1 MAEREK
7 KSGLEGELLEL
18 YHRLWEPEPEI
29 CACCRDENSAQ
40 DGPLGAWMVGKCF
53 AAQSCRVLFVGKVAR
68 GKMEGS
74 DDYGSFQVGFVS
86 ARSLW
91 NSRKWAFWSYTQAI
105 AQQLFPAETLE
116 GCRERIAMTNLVRC
130 NHSPTT
136 DKTSDSMKRHC
147 VLELQVFSREVKI
160 LRPTHIV
167 LYTGNSYDIVKP
179 WGLEG
184 FTEIRTETVPVG
196 KRGMPWLEATAVVDG
211 EAVHMLRVG
220 HPERKG
226 KAAFVEMVTQWVRR
240 TVP

>member
-1 MAEREK
+1 
-7 KSGLEGELLEL
+7 
-18 YHRLWEPEPEI
+18 
-29 CACCRDENSAQ
+29 
-40 DGPLGAWMVGKCF
+40 MVGKCF

-105 AQQLFPAETLE
+105 AQQLFPGETLE

-184 FTEIRTETVPVG
+184 FTEIRTETVPV
-196 KRGMPWLEATAVVDG
+196 
-211 EAVHMLRVG
+211 
-220 HPERKG
+220 
-226 KAAFVEMVTQWVRR
+226 
-240 TVP
+240 

>member
-1 MAEREK
+1 
-7 KSGLEGELLEL
+7 
-18 YHRLWEPEPEI
+18 
-29 CACCRDENSAQ
+29 
-40 DGPLGAWMVGKCF
+40 
-53 AAQSCRVLFVGKVAR
+53 
-68 GKMEGS
+68 MEGS

-105 AQQLFPAETLE
+105 AQQLFPGETLE
-116 GCRERIAMTNLVRC
+116 GCRERIGMTNLVRC

-196 KRGMPWLEATAVVDG
+196 KRVMPWLEATAVVDG